1 MGFYGKFHQRRLILA
16 VALIAAGAPALA
28 FAQPSET
35 SAPEASAPSVQP
47 SNAPYMQPMSRLATI
62 LGSMHFLRTLCGDA
76 DAPVWRQRMTALL
89 DAQAPNE
96 ADRRILVAS
105 FNQGY
110 RSFAATYRKCTPSAT
125 VAVER
130 YRREGANLSRE
141 ISARYGN

>member
-1 MGFYGKFHQRRLILA
+1 MGFRVKFHQRRAIVA
-16 VALIAAGAPALA
+16 AALIATGVPVPAV
-28 FAQPSET
+28 AQPAEKP
-35 SAPEASAPSVQP
+35 APEAAAPTVQP
-47 SNAPYMQPMSRLATI
+47 SNAAYMQPMSRLATI
-62 LGSMHFLRTLCGDA
+62 LGSMHFLRTICGDA
-76 DAPVWRQRMTALL
+76 DAAVWRQRMTDLL

>member
-1 MGFYGKFHQRRLILA
+1 MVRRVKFHQRRIVLA
-16 VALIAAGAPALA
+16 ALLLAAGAPALA
-28 FAQPSET
+28 SAQPTEKPAAEAA
-35 SAPEASAPSVQP
+35 APLVPP
-47 SNAPYMQPMSRLATI
+47 SNAAYMQPLSRLATI

-76 DAPVWRQRMTALL
+76 DAPVWRQRMSDLL
-89 DAQAPNE
+89 QAQAPNE

-130 YRREGANLSRE
+130 YRHEGANLSRE
-141 ISARYGN
+141 IAARYGN